1 MPEFSLEAWLRPE
14 LGSLMTYLEGARA
27 TLTCASDDFVFQDA
41 WSKVAMAAPVSVR
54 LDDDVRE
61 TLEAEA
67 RARHIGLSTYLRQ
80 IAIETATRLRRERIR
95 AQSRAVGEYVAESAD
110 AAAFYEEWGTPKHED
125 E

>member
-1 MPEFSLEAWLRPE
+1 
-14 LGSLMTYLEGARA
+14 
-27 TLTCASDDFVFQDA
+27 
-41 WSKVAMAAPVSVR
+41 MAAPVSVR

-95 AQSRAVGEYVAESAD
+95 AQSRAVGEYVASSAE
-110 AAAFYEEWGTPKHED
+110 AAVFYDEWGTPRIED
-125 E
+125 T

>member
-1 MPEFSLEAWLRPE
+1 
-14 LGSLMTYLEGARA
+14 
-27 TLTCASDDFVFQDA
+27 
-41 WSKVAMAAPVSVR
+41 MAAPVSVR

-80 IAIETATRLRRERIR
+80 IAIETATRLRRDRIR
-95 AQSRAVGEYVAESAD
+95 DG
-110 AAAFYEEWGTPKHED
+110 AAFYEEWGTPSHED